1 MQYAGTVLLDWTLD
15 TSIYDEVLKV
25 KTEEAFD
32 KARKL
37 AKIEGVLVGISSGA
51 ALHSAT
57 EVALRPENKGKTIVV
72 IFPDNGERYL
82 STALFEAE

>member
-1 MQYAGTVLLDWTLD
+1 MKVQVTGICKK
-15 TSIYDEVLKV
+15 TSKEITKPYEVAK
-25 KTEEAFD
+25 ESE
-32 KARKL
+32 ARKL